1 LAIRLKLK
9 QQSIFLLLR
18 DLSRP
23 LPSLNLT
30 NKMNVALVFAVIILT
45 GLSIVLYAV
54 FLQSKRKLSEL
65 KKAHTTC
72 AEENE
77 QLFDEIERV
86 KEELHLIRLKAGESD
101 RLKSAFLCNM
111 SHELRTPLHA
121 IMGFAGLI
129 SNPSMPEDDKVTYAN
144 IINRNVDSLLEI
156 INDIFDISQ
165 FEAGVTGIDIESV
178 NVNDLLNSLQT
189 WINLE
194 KSNVGKE
201 DIIVRV
207 NKANKD
213 NSFCI
218 QTDAYKLRRALNH
231 LVYNALKY
239 SNDGFIEIGYTFSAN
254 TIIDFYVKDDGI
266 GFSNDKLKLMFSQF
280 RQVDETPTRQY
291 GGLGLG
297 LTVAQKFATFLNGR
311 LWAESEPGQGATFW
325 ISLPLQLSAA
335 NEELSLNGK

>member
-1 LAIRLKLK
+1 MNVTGIVVLVILATVCIVLL
-9 QQSIFLLLR
+9 ILFFLL
-18 DLSRP
+18 
-23 LPSLNLT
+23 
-30 NKMNVALVFAVIILT
+30 
-45 GLSIVLYAV
+45 
-54 FLQSKRKLSEL
+54 KRKLESI
-65 KKAHTTC
+65 KQANKSVAD
-72 AEENE
+72 ENE
-77 QLFDEIERV
+77 QLVDELDRV

-129 SNPSMPEDDKVTYAN
+129 ANPAMPEDDKVTYAN

-165 FEAGVTGIDIESV
+165 FESGVTGVENEQV
-178 NVNDLLNSLQT
+178 NINDLLNSLQT

-201 DIIVRV
+201 EIVVKV

-213 NSFCI
+213 HNFTI
-218 QTDAYKLRRALNH
+218 FTDGYKLKRALSH

-239 SNDGFIEIGYTFSAN
+239 SEEGYIEIGYTFGGNSV
-254 TIIDFYVKDDGI
+254 IDFYVKDDGI
-266 GFSNDKLKLMFSQF
+266 GFSNDKLETMFSRF
-280 RQVDETPTRQY
+280 RQVDESPTRQY

-297 LTVAQKFATFLNGR
+297 LTVAHKFATFLNGK
-311 LWAESEPGQGATFW
+311 LWAESEPGKGSTFY
-325 ISLPLQLSAA
+325 ISLPYK
-335 NEELSLNGK
+335 ER

>member
-1 LAIRLKLK
+1 
-9 QQSIFLLLR
+9 
-18 DLSRP
+18 
-23 LPSLNLT
+23 
-30 NKMNVALVFAVIILT
+30 MNVAAIIIIIILAVLCAGALT
-45 GLSIVLYAV
+45 LYFGLH
-54 FLQSKRKLSEL
+54 RKLTLL
-65 KKAHTTC
+65 KQTQKNFT
-72 AEENE
+72 EENE
-77 QLFDEIERV
+77 QLVDELDRV

-129 SNPSMPEDDKVTYAN
+129 ANPSMPEDDKVTYAN

-165 FEAGVTGIDIESV
+165 FESGVIGVESESV
-178 NVNDLLNSLQT
+178 NINDLLNSLQT

-201 DIIVRV
+201 EIVVRV

-213 NSFCI
+213 QNFSI
-218 QTDAYKLRRALNH
+218 LTDGYKLKRAMSH

-239 SNDGFIEIGYTFSAN
+239 SNEGYIEIGYTFSGN
-254 TIIDFYVKDDGI
+254 NIIDFYVKDDGI
-266 GFSNDKLKLMFSQF
+266 GFSNDKLETMFSRF

-311 LWAESEPGQGATFW
+311 LWGESEPGKGSTFY
-325 ISLPLQLSAA
+325 ISIPYVKA
-335 NEELSLNGK
+335 E

>member
-1 LAIRLKLK
+1 MNGFVIVILIILAVLSVGLLVAFLNEKVKSLKLMK
-9 QQSIFLLLR
+9 
-18 DLSRP
+18 
-23 LPSLNLT
+23 T
-30 NKMNVALVFAVIILT
+30 
-45 GLSIVLYAV
+45 
-54 FLQSKRKLSEL
+54 L
-65 KKAHTTC
+65 KNC
-72 AEENE
+72 QEENE
-77 QLFDEIERV
+77 QLVNEIERV

-129 SNPSMPEDDKVTYAN
+129 ANPSMPGDDKVTYAN

-165 FEAGVTGIDIESV
+165 FESGVTGVDLELA
-178 NVNDLLNSLQT
+178 NVNDLLNSLVT

-194 KSNVGKE
+194 KANVGKE
-201 DIIVRV
+201 DIVVKV

-213 NSFCI
+213 LNFSI
-218 QTDAYKLRRALNH
+218 MTDSYKLKRAMSH

-239 SNDGFIEIGYTFSAN
+239 SNEGFIEIGYTFSEN
-254 TIIDFYVKDDGI
+254 NFIDFYVKDDGI
-266 GFSNDKLKLMFSQF
+266 GFSQDKLEFIFSRF

-297 LTVAQKFATFLNGR
+297 LTVAQKFATILNGR
-311 LWAESEPGQGATFW
+311 LWAESEPGKGSTFSVS
-325 ISLPLQLSAA
+325 IPYVKAEA
-335 NEELSLNGK
+335 NS

>member
-1 LAIRLKLK
+1 MNIAITI
-9 QQSIFLLLR
+9 SI
-18 DLSRP
+18 
-23 LPSLNLT
+23 
-30 NKMNVALVFAVIILT
+30 IILA
-45 GLSIVLYAV
+45 GLCMVLFVA
-54 FLQSKRKLSEL
+54 FSRSKRKLAEL
-65 KKAHTTC
+65 TKIHSAC
-72 AEENE
+72 VEENE

-86 KEELHLIRLKAGESD
+86 KEELQLFRFKAGESD

-129 SNPSMPEDDKVTYAN
+129 ANPSMPEDDKITYAN

-165 FEAGVTGIDIESV
+165 FESGVIGMEIEPV

-194 KSNVGKE
+194 KANVGKE
-201 DIIVRV
+201 NIIVRV
-207 NKANKD
+207 NKANKAAD
-213 NSFCI
+213 FCI
-218 QTDAYKLRRALNH
+218 QTDGYKLRRALNH

-239 SNDGFIEIGYTFSAN
+239 SEEGFIEIGYSFSEN
-254 TIIDFYVKDDGI
+254 NIIDFYVKDEGI
-266 GFSNDKLKLMFSQF
+266 GFSNDKLSQMFSQF
-280 RQVDETPTRQY
+280 RQVDETPVRQY

-311 LWAESEPGQGATFW
+311 LWAESEPGAGATFW
-325 ISLPLQLSAA
+325 ISMPMNLKSGT
-335 NEELSLNGK
+335 E

>member
-1 LAIRLKLK
+1 LFSQTQKN
-9 QQSIFLLLR
+9 F
-18 DLSRP
+18 
-23 LPSLNLT
+23 T
-30 NKMNVALVFAVIILT
+30 
-45 GLSIVLYAV
+45 
-54 FLQSKRKLSEL
+54 
-65 KKAHTTC
+65 
-72 AEENE
+72 EENE
-77 QLFDEIERV
+77 QLVDELDRV

-129 SNPSMPEDDKVTYAN
+129 ANPSMPEDDKVTYAN

-165 FEAGVTGIDIESV
+165 FESGVTGVENEPV
-178 NVNDLLNSLQT
+178 NINDLLNSLQT

-201 DIIVRV
+201 DIVVRV

-213 NSFCI
+213 LNFSI
-218 QTDAYKLRRALNH
+218 STDGYKLKRAMSH
-231 LVYNALKY
+231 LVFNALKY
-239 SNDGFIEIGYTFSAN
+239 SEEGYIEIGYTFSGN
-254 TIIDFYVKDDGI
+254 NVIDFYVKDDGI
-266 GFSNDKLKLMFSQF
+266 GFSNDKLETMFSRF

-311 LWAESEPGQGATFW
+311 LWGESEPGKGSTFY
-325 ISLPLQLSAA
+325 ISIPYVKA
-335 NEELSLNGK
+335 E

>member
-1 LAIRLKLK
+1 MNIAGI
-9 QQSIFLLLR
+9 IVIII
-18 DLSRP
+18 LSVVAA
-23 LPSLNLT
+23 
-30 NKMNVALVFAVIILT
+30 VAL
-45 GLSIVLYAV
+45 GLY
-54 FLQSKRKLSEL
+54 FNMQRKFTLLFKTHNTFS
-65 KKAHTTC
+65 
-72 AEENE
+72 EENE
-77 QLFDEIERV
+77 QLVDELDRV

-129 SNPSMPEDDKVTYAN
+129 ANPSMPEDDKVTYAN

-165 FEAGVTGIDIESV
+165 FESGVTGVDIELA
-178 NVNDLLNSLQT
+178 NVNDLLNSLVT

-194 KSNVGKE
+194 KANVGKE
-201 DIIVRV
+201 DIVVKV

-213 NSFCI
+213 LNFSI
-218 QTDAYKLRRALNH
+218 MTDSYKLKRAMSH

-239 SNDGFIEIGYTFSAN
+239 SNEGFIEIGYTFSEN
-254 TIIDFYVKDDGI
+254 NFIDFYVKDDGI
-266 GFSNDKLKLMFSQF
+266 GFSQDKLEFIFSRF

-297 LTVAQKFATFLNGR
+297 LTVAQKFASILNGR
-311 LWAESEPGQGATFW
+311 LWAESEPGKGSIFS
-325 ISLPLQLSAA
+325 ISIPYVKAETIS
-335 NEELSLNGK
+335 

>member
-1 LAIRLKLK
+1 MNGPAIVAFISLAI
-9 QQSIFLLLR
+9 IC
-18 DLSRP
+18 
-23 LPSLNLT
+23 
-30 NKMNVALVFAVIILT
+30 IIL
-45 GLSIVLYAV
+45 LVLMLIARGKAIKI
-54 FLQSKRKLSEL
+54 QKKLR
-65 KKAHTTC
+65 TC
-72 AEENE
+72 SEENE
-77 QLFDEIERV
+77 QLVDEIERV

-129 SNPSMPEDDKVTYAN
+129 ANPSMPEDDKITYAN

-165 FEAGVTGIDIESV
+165 FESGVTGVDIEPT

-194 KSNVGKE
+194 KINAGKE
-201 DIIVRV
+201 DIVVRV

-213 NSFCI
+213 QGFSI
-218 QTDAYKLRRALNH
+218 LTDAYKLKRALSH

-239 SNDGFIEIGYTFSAN
+239 SNEGFIEIGYMFSEN
-254 TIIDFYVKDDGI
+254 NIIDFYVKDDGI
-266 GFSNDKLKLMFSQF
+266 GFSHDKLEIIFSHF

-297 LTVAQKFATFLNGR
+297 LTVAQKFAAILNGK
-311 LWAESEPGQGATFW
+311 LWAESEPGKGSTFY
-325 ISLPLQLSAA
+325 ISLPLK
-335 NEELSLNGK
+335 EE

>member
-1 LAIRLKLK
+1 MNLTILFAFILISTLAVVIYMY
-9 QQSIFLLLR
+9 LLR
-18 DLSRP
+18 AKRRITELEN
-23 LPSLNLT
+23 SLKT
-30 NKMNVALVFAVIILT
+30 
-45 GLSIVLYAV
+45 S
-54 FLQSKRKLSEL
+54 
-65 KKAHTTC
+65 

-77 QLFDEIERV
+77 QLSDEIERV

-101 RLKSAFLCNM
+101 RLKSAFLMNM

-129 SNPSMPEDDKVTYAN
+129 ANPSMPEDDKITYAN

-156 INDIFDISQ
+156 ISDIFDISQ
-165 FEAGVTGIDIESV
+165 FESGATAVEFEQV
-178 NVNDLLNSLQT
+178 NVNELLNSLQT

-201 DIIVRV
+201 DIVVKV

-218 QTDAYKLRRALNH
+218 LTDGYKLKRALNH

-239 SNDGFIEIGYTFSAN
+239 SDEGFIEIGYTFSEN
-254 TIIDFYVKDDGI
+254 KVIDFYVKDNGI
-266 GFSNDKLKLMFSQF
+266 GFSNDKLEVMFSQF
-280 RQVDETPTRQY
+280 RQVDETPVRQY

-297 LTVAQKFATFLNGR
+297 LTLAQKYATFLNGR
-311 LWAESEPGQGATFW
+311 LWAESEPGNGSTFW
-325 ISLPLQLSAA
+325 ISIPLI
-335 NEELSLNGK
+335 

>member
-1 LAIRLKLK
+1 MNGVVIFFLALLIG
-9 QQSIFLLLR
+9 ICIALLLAF
-18 DLSRP
+18 
-23 LPSLNLT
+23 LNGKVKSVKL
-30 NKMNVALVFAVIILT
+30 
-45 GLSIVLYAV
+45 
-54 FLQSKRKLSEL
+54 LQNFIN
-65 KKAHTTC
+65 C
-72 AEENE
+72 QEENE
-77 QLFDEIERV
+77 QLVNEIERV

-129 SNPSMPEDDKVTYAN
+129 ANPSMPGDDKVTYAN

-165 FEAGVTGIDIESV
+165 FESGVTGVDIELA
-178 NVNDLLNSLQT
+178 NVNDLLNSLVT

-194 KSNVGKE
+194 KANVGKE
-201 DIIVRV
+201 DIVVKV

-213 NSFCI
+213 LNFSI
-218 QTDAYKLRRALNH
+218 MTDSYKLKRAMSH

-239 SNDGFIEIGYTFSAN
+239 SNEGFIEIGYTFSEN
-254 TIIDFYVKDDGI
+254 NFIDFYVKDDGI
-266 GFSNDKLKLMFSQF
+266 GFSQDKLEFIFSRF

-297 LTVAQKFATFLNGR
+297 LTVAQKFASILNGR
-311 LWAESEPGQGATFW
+311 LWAESEPGKGSIFS
-325 ISLPLQLSAA
+325 ISIPYVKAETIS
-335 NEELSLNGK
+335 

>member
-1 LAIRLKLK
+1 
-9 QQSIFLLLR
+9 
-18 DLSRP
+18 
-23 LPSLNLT
+23 
-30 NKMNVALVFAVIILT
+30 MNVAGIIIIIILA
-45 GLSIVLYAV
+45 VLLAGALTLY
-54 FLQSKRKLSEL
+54 FKLYRKLKLFSQTQ
-65 KKAHTTC
+65 KNFT
-72 AEENE
+72 EENE
-77 QLFDEIERV
+77 QLVDELDRV

-129 SNPSMPEDDKVTYAN
+129 ANPSMPEDDKVTYAN

-165 FEAGVTGIDIESV
+165 FESGVTGVENEPV
-178 NVNDLLNSLQT
+178 NINDLLNSLQT

-201 DIIVRV
+201 DIVVRV

-213 NSFCI
+213 LNFSI
-218 QTDAYKLRRALNH
+218 STDGYKLKRAMSH
-231 LVYNALKY
+231 LVFNALKY
-239 SNDGFIEIGYTFSAN
+239 SEEGYIEIGYTFSGN
-254 TIIDFYVKDDGI
+254 NVIDFYVKDDGI
-266 GFSNDKLKLMFSQF
+266 GFSNDKLETMFSRF

-311 LWAESEPGQGATFW
+311 LWGESEPGKGSTFY
-325 ISLPLQLSAA
+325 ISIPYVKA
-335 NEELSLNGK
+335 E

>member
-1 LAIRLKLK
+1 MNIAITI
-9 QQSIFLLLR
+9 SI
-18 DLSRP
+18 
-23 LPSLNLT
+23 
-30 NKMNVALVFAVIILT
+30 IILA
-45 GLSIVLYAV
+45 GLCMV
-54 FLQSKRKLSEL
+54 FFVAFSRSKRKLAEL
-65 KKAHTTC
+65 TKIHSAC
-72 AEENE
+72 VEENE

-86 KEELHLIRLKAGESD
+86 KEELQLFRFKAGESD

-129 SNPSMPEDDKVTYAN
+129 ANPSMPEDDKITYAN

-165 FEAGVTGIDIESV
+165 FESGVIGMEIEPV

-194 KSNVGKE
+194 KANVGKE
-201 DIIVRV
+201 NIIVRV
-207 NKANKD
+207 NKANKAAD
-213 NSFCI
+213 FCI
-218 QTDAYKLRRALNH
+218 QTDGYKLRRALNH

-239 SNDGFIEIGYTFSAN
+239 SEEGFIEIGYSFSEN
-254 TIIDFYVKDDGI
+254 NIIDFYVKDEGI
-266 GFSNDKLKLMFSQF
+266 GFSNDKLSQMFSQF
-280 RQVDETPTRQY
+280 RQVDETPVRQY

-311 LWAESEPGQGATFW
+311 LWAESEPGAGATFW
-325 ISLPLQLSAA
+325 ISMPMNLKSGT
-335 NEELSLNGK
+335 E

>member
-1 LAIRLKLK
+1 MDKIGIIVIVILSGI
-9 QQSIFLLLR
+9 SIFSIFTIISAR
-18 DLSRP
+18 DRLAK
-23 LPSLNLT
+23 LQ
-30 NKMNVALVFAVIILT
+30 ALFADKV
-45 GLSIVLYAV
+45 
-54 FLQSKRKLSEL
+54 R
-65 KKAHTTC
+65 
-72 AEENE
+72 ENE

-129 SNPSMPEDDKVTYAN
+129 ANPSMPEEDKVTYAN

-156 INDIFDISQ
+156 ISDIFDISQ
-165 FEAGVTGIDIESV
+165 FEAGVTGVEIEPV

-189 WINLE
+189 WVNLE
-194 KSNVGKE
+194 KSNAGKE
-201 DIIVRV
+201 NIIVKV

-213 NSFCI
+213 SSFCI
-218 QTDAYKLRRALNH
+218 STDAYKLKRALSH

-239 SNDGFIEIGYTFSAN
+239 SEDGYIELGYTFSEN
-254 TIIDFYVKDDGI
+254 NIIDFYVKDDGI
-266 GFSNDKLKLMFSQF
+266 GFSKDKLEVMLSQF

-297 LTVAQKFATFLNGR
+297 LTVAQKFAVILNGR
-311 LWAESEPGQGATFW
+311 LWAESEPGNGATFW
-325 ISLPLQLSAA
+325 ISLPLQSQATF
-335 NEELSLNGK
+335 E

>member
-1 LAIRLKLK
+1 MNE
-9 QQSIFLLLR
+9 LLL
-18 DLSRP
+18 
-23 LPSLNLT
+23 
-30 NKMNVALVFAVIILT
+30 FAAIILT
-45 GLSIVLYAV
+45 VLCVV
-54 FLQSKRKLSEL
+54 FLVAYLRSKQKLTEL
-65 KKAHTTC
+65 QKSHNA
-72 AEENE
+72 AVSENE

-86 KEELHLIRLKAGESD
+86 KEELQLIRFKAGESD

-129 SNPSMPEDDKVTYAN
+129 ANPSMPEDDKVTYAN

-156 INDIFDISQ
+156 ISDIFDISQ
-165 FEAGVTGIDIESV
+165 FESGVTGIDTESV

-194 KSNVGKE
+194 KANVGKE
-201 DIIVRV
+201 NIIVRV

-213 NSFCI
+213 SGFCI
-218 QTDAYKLRRALNH
+218 RTDGYKLKRALNH

-239 SNDGFIEIGYTFSAN
+239 SEEGMVEIGYTFSEN
-254 TIIDFYVKDDGI
+254 NIIDFYVKDEGI
-266 GFSNDKLKLMFSQF
+266 GFSKDKLQIMFSQF

-311 LWAESEPGQGATFW
+311 LWAESEPGAGATFW
-325 ISLPLQLSAA
+325 ISMPLNIPTDS
-335 NEELSLNGK
+335 E